1 MGVLGSVTTIFGG
14 LGARLE
20 RALDAKG
27 ADGLA
32 LAAAKFFPG
41 GLPALLDA
49 LRAEGHGAAVE
60 SWLGRGPNAAVPAE
74 AFARVLP
81 PAVAAA
87 FAHDLGLRPERVP
100 VTLAQFL
107 PAAVDVESPDGT
119 LRPQPQFSTQAM
131 PGEPGTTEATRA
143 AKMAAE

>member
-1 MGVLGSVTTIFGG
+1 MLGSVTTIFGG

-20 RALDAKG
+20 QALDAKG

-41 GLPALLDA
+41 GLPSLLDA
-49 LRAEGHGAAVE
+49 LRADGHGGAVE
-60 SWLGRGPNAAVPAE
+60 SWLGRGANAAVPAE
-74 AFARVLP
+74 AFARILP

-87 FAHDLGLRPERVP
+87 FARDLGLRPERVP
-100 VTLAQFL
+100 VALAQFL
-107 PAAVDVESPDGT
+107 PAAVARESRDGA

-131 PGEPGTTEATRA
+131 PGEPDTTEAVRA
-143 AKMAAE
+143 AKVAAQ

>member
-1 MGVLGSVTTIFGG
+1 MLGSVTTVLGG

-20 RALDAKG
+20 QALDAKG

-49 LRAEGHGAAVE
+49 LRADGHGGAVS
-60 SWLGRGPNAAVPAE
+60 SWLGRGANEPVPAE
-74 AFARVLP
+74 AFARLLP
-81 PAVAAA
+81 PAIAQA
-87 FAHDLGLRPERVP
+87 FARDLGLRPERVP
-100 VTLAQFL
+100 VALAQFL
-107 PAAVDVESPDGT
+107 PAAVAREGADGA

-131 PGEPGTTEATRA
+131 PGAPDTTGATRA
-143 AKMAAE
+143 ATMAAE